1 MGAVPGGR
9 PWRAATVVVV
19 VVLGS
24 ACGAATGTSGAHR
37 ARHPSVPTTTSS
49 TTTTTT
55 TPGPPV
61 TGVRWAPCQDGLQC
75 GSVAVPLDYFTAD
88 SPTVEI
94 AVARHPAEDPAAR
107 VGSLV
112 INPGGP
118 GGSGIDDLPSELS
131 VLTPGLLQR
140 FDIVSFDPR
149 GVARSSPVTCGES
162 GSAADQ
168 GLIPDPAPTTA
179 AGQHTLLANDQ
190 DYAQQCE
197 KASSGLLPFVG
208 TVDVARDLDRIRAA
222 LGDAQ
227 LTYIGHSY
235 GTLLG
240 LTYAQMFPTH
250 VRSMVLDGVIDPAES
265 TQQMVTDQAVGFE
278 NILNQFFG
286 WCRSS
291 GCAWQE
297 GPDPL
302 HSLLSLNTKL
312 VSAPIP
318 AGSGRQAGP
327 GELLTAVLSA
337 LYTQS
342 GWPRL
347 ATALAQA
354 ENGNG
359 AQLVSMTDAYNTENG
374 PNAVDADN
382 AVSCLDHPAP
392 RDLTDYP
399 QLASGAGAQAPFF
412 GPALMWGLLQ
422 CSVWATPPTRTPA
435 PVTAQGAPPILLV
448 SSSGDP
454 ATPHQWAESVES
466 ELAHAALVTWQ
477 GSSHV
482 AYYYSACVRSID
494 QAYLLD
500 GTLPANGTMCSD

>member
-1 MGAVPGGR
+1 MGAVLGGR
-9 PWRAATVVVV
+9 PTGAAAV
-19 VVLGS
+19 VVLAVLVSGCGGVTGS
-24 ACGAATGTSGAHR
+24 LGAHR
-37 ARHPSVPTTTSS
+37 ARLPSDSTTTSP
-49 TTTTTT
+49 TTTT
-55 TPGPPV
+55 TPGPPITPV
-61 TGVRWAPCQDGLQC
+61 SWAPCQDGLQC
-75 GSVAVPLDYFTAD
+75 GSVAVPLDYFVAD
-88 SPTVEI
+88 SPTIEI

-107 VGSLV
+107 IGSLV

-131 VLTPGLLQR
+131 VLTSGLLQH

-149 GVARSSPVTCGES
+149 GVDRSSPVTCGES
-162 GSAADQ
+162 GGAADQ
-168 GLIPDPAPTTA
+168 GLIPDPAPTTP
-179 AGQHTLLANDQ
+179 AGQQTLLADDQ

-250 VRSMVLDGVIDPAES
+250 VRAMVLDGVIDPAVS
-265 TQQMVTDQAVGFE
+265 AQQMVTDQAVGFE
-278 NILNQFFG
+278 NVLNQFFS

-297 GPDPL
+297 GADPL
-302 HSLLSLNTKL
+302 QSLLSLNAKL

-327 GELLTAVLSA
+327 GELFTAVLSA
-337 LYTQS
+337 LYTPS

-347 ATALAQA
+347 ATALARA
-354 ENGNG
+354 EGGDG
-359 AQLVSMTDAYNTENG
+359 AQLVSMTDSYNTENG

-392 RDLTDYP
+392 RDVTAYP

-494 QAYLLD
+494 QAYVLN
-500 GTLPANGTMCSD
+500 GTLPANGTVCSD